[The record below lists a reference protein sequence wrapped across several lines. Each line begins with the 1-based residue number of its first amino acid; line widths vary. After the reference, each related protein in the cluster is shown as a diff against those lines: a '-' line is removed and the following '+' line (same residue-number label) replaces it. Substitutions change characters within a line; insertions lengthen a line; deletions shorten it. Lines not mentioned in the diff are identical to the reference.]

1 MDGSD
6 LCSLIAIVPSEV
18 PEGAYFVIC
27 FAVSNVGANIFRT
40 ILMAPLLEDADCYL
54 DVHNIGD
61 VDVGRFSSENCQF
74 SYCGLVEVTG

>member
-1 MDGSD
+1 
-6 LCSLIAIVPSEV
+6 
-18 PEGAYFVIC
+18 
-27 FAVSNVGANIFRT
+27 
-40 ILMAPLLEDADCYL
+40 MAPLLEDADCYL

>member
-1 MDGSD
+1 M
-6 LCSLIAIVPSEV
+6 CVV
-18 PEGAYFVIC
+18 FQQGAYFVIC

-40 ILMAPLLEDADCYL
+40 FLMAPLLKDADCYL
-54 DVHNIGD
+54 DVHIIGD